1 MILCT
6 RVEINSLELTALMI
20 LWRNGY
26 SFFKEPVLLMSPFSL
41 VSNAFFVLCQ
51 DSYWHQTWSNS
62 HFLSEWVSQ
71 CCSDG
76 KGEIHACLFVLR
88 PHSSNYFHLCPP
100 ISLFFYYSPVE
111 LTHSSLLPFHLP
123 SLLSLLILPQ
133 NFCLK
138 GLLSDN
144 YKQCLHSH
152 ACSKPGHM
160 IITLL
165 FPCLSHSTA
174 TVWGCECWTLL
185 SCPLSQGTVFW
196 YVCIS
201 LFHQALANDIQLII
215 SVFITSG
222 FSAYCCIWWTCHK
235 Q

>member
-1 MILCT
+1 MVWEGSKILLQGRQECKGAKT
-6 RVEINSLELTALMI
+6 LRAPVLSSSAHHNRWWAVRSENTLLFQQ
-20 LWRNGY
+20 
-26 SFFKEPVLLMSPFSL
+26 FFKEPVLLVSPFSR
-41 VSNAFFVLCQ
+41 VSNAFFVLRQ

-88 PHSSNYFHLCPP
+88 PHSSSYFHFCPP
-100 ISLFFYYSPVE
+100 ISLFSYYPPAE
-111 LTHSSLLPFHLP
+111 LSYSSLLPFHLC

-138 GLLSDN
+138 GLLPEN

-185 SCPLSQGTVFW
+185 SCPLSQGTV
-196 YVCIS
+196 
-201 LFHQALANDIQLII
+201 LIHLY
-215 SVFITSG
+215 ITFFPSRSG
-222 FSAYCCIWWTCHK
+222 
-235 Q
+235 